1 MTTAGIPVVQLFL
14 AIMSMPVPAVASEAR
29 EGTGRQAAPAM
40 SDAGKNREQLGPG
53 KTSAAKP
60 ERISAIEAVILGA
73 VEGITEFLPISST
86 GHLIIVNKL
95 LSKKRHATG
104 GNRSVKR
111 EDLVAGISTFEIVI
125 QFGAILAVFGLYRV
139 KFKRMVRG
147 IAGRDPAGLRLLGL
161 LLLATAPAALAG
173 LVFHS
178 QIKDYLFTP
187 AAVAVALAVGGIIMI
202 VAQLYYP
209 RRKNRGRTLNIEA
222 ITWRQGLVIGIA
234 QIAAMWPGTSR
245 SMITIVAGL
254 LVGLNLVASAEFS
267 FLLAIP
273 TLGAATVFEMVSN
286 MPALLISADISSLLI
301 GIAISGIIAAI
312 AIKWF
317 VNWLTR
323 HGLVPFGIYRILLA
337 AAVCAYFLD

>member
-1 MTTAGIPVVQLFL
+1 MTAAALPVAAIISAFLSTPGPGIVMETPEESAG
-14 AIMSMPVPAVASEAR
+14 E
-29 EGTGRQAAPAM
+29 AAPAM
-40 SDAGKNREQLGPG
+40 RETGEQSGTG
-53 KTSAAKP
+53 ETTAAEP
-60 ERISAIEAVILGA
+60 ERISAIEAAILGA

-86 GHLIIVNKL
+86 GHLIIANNL
-95 LSKKRHATG
+95 LWRKRHPDG
-104 GNRSVKR
+104 GRRSAAR
-111 EDLVAGISTFEIVI
+111 EDPAAGTSTFDIVI
-125 QFGAILAVFGLYRV
+125 QFGAILAVLGLYRG
-139 KFKRMVRG
+139 KFKRIGRG
-147 IAGRDPAGLRLLGL
+147 IAGRDPAGLRLLGI

-173 LVFHS
+173 LTFHA

-187 AAVAVALAVGGIIMI
+187 AAVALALAAGGIIMI
-202 VAQLYYP
+202 VAQLSYP

-222 ITWRQGLVIGIA
+222 ITWRQGLLIGVA

-245 SMITIVAGL
+245 SMVTIVAGL

-286 MPALLISADISSLLI
+286 MPELLVSADLSSLVI
-301 GIAISGIIAAI
+301 GIAVSGIVAAI

-323 HGLVPFGIYRILLA
+323 HGLIPFGVYRLLLA
-337 AAVCAYFLD
+337 AAVCAYFLG